1 MIISKNIV
9 HTWWLFHQQCIPFDY
24 SFFFIKNADYGIM
37 IGINVILKKGPIGF
51 VNSFVSYCFS
61 NSVCFY
67 LWHRQLIP
75 YNLCYRQFVNAIFC
89 SCSEVLECVI
99 LFFQN
104 TLEQMSLDE
113 IDQANGVL
121 MPVYDGDVEMIY
133 LIGKVKLLQQTY
145 TKLIKVL
152 LQMESK
158 IAPSLAW
165 F

>member
-1 MIISKNIV
+1 MFIPDDCFINNVYHLIIV
-9 HTWWLFHQQCIPFDY
+9 
-24 SFFFIKNADYGIM
+24 FFFIKNADYGIM

-61 NSVCFY
+61 NSVCFH
-67 LWHRQLIP
+67 LWYRQLIP
-75 YNLCYRQFVNAIFC
+75 FNLCYRQSMLQTVCQCHILQLFWSIRVCDFV
-89 SCSEVLECVI
+89 
-99 LFFQN
+99 FQN

-152 LQMESK
+152 LQMGSK

>member
-1 MIISKNIV
+1 M
-9 HTWWLFHQQCIPFDY
+9 
-24 SFFFIKNADYGIM
+24 
-37 IGINVILKKGPIGF
+37 
-51 VNSFVSYCFS
+51 
-61 NSVCFY
+61 
-67 LWHRQLIP
+67 
-75 YNLCYRQFVNAIFC
+75 
-89 SCSEVLECVI
+89 
-99 LFFQN
+99 FFQN

-152 LQMESK
+152 LQMGSK
-158 IAPSLAW
+158 ISPSLAW

>member
-1 MIISKNIV
+1 M
-9 HTWWLFHQQCIPFDY
+9 
-24 SFFFIKNADYGIM
+24 
-37 IGINVILKKGPIGF
+37 
-51 VNSFVSYCFS
+51 
-61 NSVCFY
+61 
-67 LWHRQLIP
+67 
-75 YNLCYRQFVNAIFC
+75 
-89 SCSEVLECVI
+89 I

-152 LQMESK
+152 LQVGSK
-158 IAPSLAW
+158 IAPSLA
-165 F
+165 

>member
-1 MIISKNIV
+1 M
-9 HTWWLFHQQCIPFDY
+9 
-24 SFFFIKNADYGIM
+24 
-37 IGINVILKKGPIGF
+37 
-51 VNSFVSYCFS
+51 
-61 NSVCFY
+61 
-67 LWHRQLIP
+67 
-75 YNLCYRQFVNAIFC
+75 
-89 SCSEVLECVI
+89 I

-152 LQMESK
+152 LQMGSK

>member
-1 MIISKNIV
+1 M
-9 HTWWLFHQQCIPFDY
+9 
-24 SFFFIKNADYGIM
+24 
-37 IGINVILKKGPIGF
+37 
-51 VNSFVSYCFS
+51 
-61 NSVCFY
+61 
-67 LWHRQLIP
+67 P
-75 YNLCYRQFVNAIFC
+75 Y
-89 SCSEVLECVI
+89 SEVLECVI

-152 LQMESK
+152 LQMGSK
-158 IAPSLAW
+158 IAPSLA
-165 F
+165 

>member
-1 MIISKNIV
+1 M
-9 HTWWLFHQQCIPFDY
+9 
-24 SFFFIKNADYGIM
+24 
-37 IGINVILKKGPIGF
+37 
-51 VNSFVSYCFS
+51 
-61 NSVCFY
+61 
-67 LWHRQLIP
+67 
-75 YNLCYRQFVNAIFC
+75 
-89 SCSEVLECVI
+89 I

-152 LQMESK
+152 LQMGSK
-158 IAPSLAW
+158 IAPSLA
-165 F
+165 

>member
-1 MIISKNIV
+1 M
-9 HTWWLFHQQCIPFDY
+9 
-24 SFFFIKNADYGIM
+24 
-37 IGINVILKKGPIGF
+37 
-51 VNSFVSYCFS
+51 
-61 NSVCFY
+61 
-67 LWHRQLIP
+67 
-75 YNLCYRQFVNAIFC
+75 
-89 SCSEVLECVI
+89 I

-152 LQMESK
+152 LQMGSK
-158 IAPSLAW
+158 IAPSWA
-165 F
+165 